1 MPVEPDLILFNGT
14 VLTVDERFS
23 IARAVAV
30 QDAHIVAVGADDTVR
45 ALAGP
50 STRTVDLN
58 GRTVLP
64 GINDSHL
71 HGAAYGMSRPPFAL
85 DLAYPAVRSIADVVA
100 AVGRAAAETPPGTW
114 IIGLGWDPGYL
125 TECTTDPQRL
135 PDRHDLDR
143 AAPGHPVCLNDF
155 SAHMVWANTAA
166 LRAAG
171 ISTARQ
177 APPGGVIDV
186 DDDGEPTGILRE
198 AAQMLVQ
205 RHLPQPTIAQRRAAI
220 SGVIAELHTRGI
232 TSYTEPGLGVG
243 GAGTLFGGLSADNL
257 TAYAQLAAE
266 SALAARV
273 SVLLLPAPMG
283 GSAADLAAG
292 LAAAAPEPTDPRR
305 LRVIGVKIFGD
316 GVPPNRTAWM
326 SEEYTGGGHGAL
338 CVHGATAATR
348 EEELRE
354 MIRIAHTAGYQVGVH
369 VTGDRAIDTV
379 VDALVSADRGHH
391 RPDARHYVIHGDFV
405 SAGSLAVLAGHGYG
419 VNMNPAI
426 KWTVSDLMDELVG
439 PVRSAYQWPV
449 RAAFDAGVNVC
460 ASSDAPITVPDWRQ
474 GVAAMLLRESKAS
487 GRVSGPE
494 QRVGLAEAIRA
505 YTVNP
510 ARQDFAEDWKG
521 SIEVGKV
528 ADLCVLGAD
537 LTAVDPHDLP
547 DVPIDLTVFDGT
559 VVYERNP

>member
-1 MPVEPDLILFNGT
+1 MTTEPDLVLFNGT
-14 VLTVDERFS
+14 VLTVDRRFS

-30 QDAHIVAVGADDTVR
+30 SDGHIVAVGADDTVR
-45 ALAGP
+45 AMAGP
-50 STRTVDLN
+50 STRIVDLA

-85 DLAYPAVRSIADVVA
+85 DLAYPAVRSIADVA
-100 AVGRAAAETPPGTW
+100 DAVGRAAAATPPGTW

-125 TECTTDPQRL
+125 AECTSGSGRL
-135 PDRHDLDR
+135 PNRHDLDR
-143 AAPGHPVCLNDF
+143 VAPGHPVCLNDF

-171 ISTARQ
+171 ITTARQ
-177 APPGGVIDV
+177 APPGGVIDIAG
-186 DDDGEPTGILRE
+186 GEPTGILRE
-198 AAQMLVQ
+198 AAQILVQ
-205 RHLPQPTIAQRRAAI
+205 QHLPKPTVAQRRAAI
-220 SGVIAELHTRGI
+220 SDVIAELHTRGI
-232 TSYTEPGLGVG
+232 TSYTEPGLGPG
-243 GAGTLFGGLSADNL
+243 GTDTLFGGLGTDNL
-257 TAYAQLAAE
+257 TAYAQMAAE
-266 SALAARV
+266 ATLAARV

-283 GSAADLAAG
+283 GSAADLATG
-292 LAAAAPEPTDPRR
+292 LAATTALETADPRR

-326 SEEYTGGGHGAL
+326 TEEYTGGGHGAL

-348 EEELRE
+348 AEELRE
-354 MIRIAHTAGYQVGVH
+354 MVRIAHEAGYQVGVH

-379 VDALVSADRGHH
+379 VDALATAHRVHP
-391 RPDARHYVIHGDFV
+391 RPDARHYVIHGDFI
-405 SAGSLAVLAGHGYG
+405 SAGSLAVLAEHGYG

-426 KWTVSDLMDELVG
+426 KWTISDLMDDLVG
-439 PVRSAYQWPV
+439 PARSAYQWPV

-460 ASSDAPITVPDWRQ
+460 ASSDAPITNPDWRQ

-487 GRVSGPE
+487 GRVSGPD
-494 QRVGLAEAIRA
+494 QRVGLADAIRA
-505 YTVNP
+505 YTINP

-528 ADLCVLGAD
+528 ADLCVLGTD
-537 LTAVDPHDLP
+537 LTTVDPHDLP
-547 DVPIDLTVFDGT
+547 DVPVDLTVFDGC
-559 VVYERNP
+559 VVHERTP